1 MPTPVA
7 RVRPAGGDDILSHTE
22 PVRLLGLGVYVPQ
35 RVMANDDW
43 RSFVDTSDEWIL
55 ARTGIRRRRIAADDE
70 STADLAVAAARAT
83 LENAGLGADQIEE
96 IIVATDTPEVYIP
109 DTAPFVQHRLG
120 ARNVPSYTLGGSG
133 CAGFLQ
139 AVSIARSRAYSGV
152 GPVLVIGVEVLSRVI
167 SWSDRNSCVLFGDGA
182 GGAVVGHGQAG
193 AEILSIVSGTD
204 GSQSE
209 ILGIEVGGTRRP
221 FTLDAARQ
229 GMHQRVTMDGRA
241 VFKEAVLRMSEAAA
255 KAAAAADVAL
265 EDIDLIVPHQANLRI
280 IEGVAKALRLPSS
293 RFFANI
299 EDYGNTGSA
308 SIPLALWDAAAK
320 GRISPGDLVLAT
332 SFGAGL
338 HWTAAVLRY

>member
-1 MPTPVA
+1 MPMPAA
-7 RVRPAGGDDILSHTE
+7 RVRPAGGQDGLSTIE
-22 PVRLLGLGVYVPQ
+22 PVRLLGLGVYLPR

-43 RSFVDTSDEWIL
+43 RSFVDTSDEWIV

-70 STADLAVAAARAT
+70 STADLAVAAARVT
-83 LENAGLGADQIEE
+83 LENAGLRADQIDE
-96 IIVATDTPEVYIP
+96 IVVATDTPEVYVP

-139 AVSIARSRAYSGV
+139 AVSIARSRAYCGV
-152 GPVLVIGVEVLSRVI
+152 GHILVIGVELLSRII
-167 SWSDRNSCVLFGDGA
+167 SWRDRNSCVLFGDGA
-182 GGAVVGHGQAG
+182 AGAVVGLGRAG

-204 GSQSE
+204 GSQTG
-209 ILGIEVGGTRRP
+209 ILGIKVGGTRQP
-221 FTLDAARQ
+221 FTLEAARQ
-229 GMHQRVTMDGRA
+229 GLHQRVTMDGRA
-241 VFKEAVLRMSEAAA
+241 VFKEAVVRMSEAAV
-255 KAAAAADVAL
+255 KAAADAGVAL

-280 IEGVAKALRLPSS
+280 IEGVAKALRLPSD

-320 GRISPGDLVLAT
+320 GRISRGDLVLTT